1 MELDKKINT
10 YTFVIIVLAFV
21 LVMHLISTSQ
31 MKFTVNKILE
41 NQTRVEEP
49 VKIIPK
55 VTTTPTGS
63 SSYQNY

>member
-1 MELDKKINT
+1 MELDKKINI

-41 NQTRVEEP
+41 NQTGVEEP
-49 VKIIPK
+49 VKTTPK

-63 SSYQNY
+63 SSYQY